1 MPERSPQ
8 GLEPMRREKRIRN
21 DSWVGASTEGSAP
34 PRALY
39 GLPIHGGWLA
49 ALSQALARTKSR
61 SVNHPGKGG
70 ARETKGREMKT
81 RDREDR
87 LSKQINAICLELTAA
102 DEDEIADRIVFD
114 HLWLVMIRD
123 YPDLETAE
131 ELASLMADGADAT
144 E

>member
-1 MPERSPQ
+1 M
-8 GLEPMRREKRIRN
+8 I
-21 DSWVGASTEGSAP
+21 
-34 PRALY
+34 
-39 GLPIHGGWLA
+39 
-49 ALSQALARTKSR
+49 
-61 SVNHPGKGG
+61 
-70 ARETKGREMKT
+70 T

-114 HLWLVMIRD
+114 YLWLCVIRD

-144 E
+144 ERPAPTTASPKSGRTHCPPRTGCCSRSMLGRTTGTCTSPRASTTAARQPRSRC